1 MKIYL
6 SISLLIS
13 VLFTTL
19 FGVNVFIL
27 LATAHATKNPVPDLM
42 LHGTLCILFS
52 FQAYRAIHHLRN
64 ILKRTDDENIQ

>member
-13 VLFTTL
+13 VLFMTL
-19 FGVNVFIL
+19 FGVNIFIL